1 MLPPMRVVLA
11 LALLG
16 VGDAASPEVD
26 PALWQEYYQQGTTH
40 NLPSEAGYVSFLYGT
55 GFSFGG
61 PSSTGQITL
70 GVGGSAGS
78 CTRQYA
84 VPVYF
89 VPVTSSLASAEA
101 VTFTLL

>member
-40 NLPSEAGYVSFLYGT
+40 NLPSEAGYVSTPRRRAPLRIH
-55 GFSFGG
+55 
-61 PSSTGQITL
+61 P
-70 GVGGSAGS
+70 
-78 CTRQYA
+78 
-84 VPVYF
+84 
-89 VPVTSSLASAEA
+89 TSSAACRA
-101 VTFTLL
+101 HQ